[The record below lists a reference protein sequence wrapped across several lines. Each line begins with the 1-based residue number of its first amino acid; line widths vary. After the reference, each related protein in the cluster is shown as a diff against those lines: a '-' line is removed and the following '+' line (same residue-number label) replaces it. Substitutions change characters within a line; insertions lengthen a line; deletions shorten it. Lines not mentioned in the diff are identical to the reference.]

1 VTGARPLICAHRG
14 ASRRHAENSMAAFA
28 GAIEMGADMIETDVR
43 RTRAGRIV
51 LAHDPLRG
59 RRGDGLPGLADLVQL
74 AAGRIA
80 LDVELKEPGY
90 VADVLAELDPRPPG
104 LIVTSFLP
112 EVVAEAG
119 ALDPA
124 LATGLIFR
132 PDDRH
137 DLLERAADCGAAA
150 VVAHVNALTPELAD
164 AMLERRR
171 PLMVWTVNK
180 RRQLASVMALPGVTH
195 VVTDVPDVAL
205 ALRGA

>member
-1 VTGARPLICAHRG
+1 
-14 ASRRHAENSMAAFA
+14 MAAFA
-28 GAIEMGADMIETDVR
+28 AAIEMGADMIEADVR

-59 RRGDGLPGLADLVQL
+59 RSGAGLPGLSDLVRL

-104 LIVTSFLP
+104 LVVTSFLP
-112 EVVAEAG
+112 EVVAEAR

-124 LATGLIFR
+124 LATGLIFHA
-132 PDDRH
+132 DDRD
-137 DLLERAADCGAAA
+137 DLLQRATDCGAAT
-150 VVAHVNALTPELAD
+150 VVAHVNALGAGLEE
-164 AMLERRR
+164 AMLASGR

-180 RRQLASVMALPGVTH
+180 HRQLASIMAIPAVTH
-195 VVTDVPDVAL
+195 VVTDVPDIAL
-205 ALRGA
+205 AIRGGR